1 MLINIGKNGIRE
13 LLGDILR
20 KQKEVNIIE
29 KGSILHNI
37 IKVKGNREFFMET
50 LPPRE
55 ITLCIVTLDPL
66 GEGDI
71 RASFAKL
78 QKQTYQNWT
87 AVFFTQDQS
96 SNLKAEQGEG
106 RLKVL
111 SSSGNKG
118 KNIEKAVAKHCEHR
132 AFALL
137 LNKGEKFSNQTALE
151 ELADIV
157 RPR

>member
-37 IKVKGNREFFMET
+37 IKVKGNREFFMEE
-50 LPPRE
+50 LPPRN

-87 AVFFTQDQS
+87 AIFFTQDQS
-96 SNLKAEQGEG
+96 SNLKAE
-106 RLKVL
+106 
-111 SSSGNKG
+111 
-118 KNIEKAVAKHCEHR
+118 
-132 AFALL
+132 
-137 LNKGEKFSNQTALE
+137 
-151 ELADIV
+151 
-157 RPR
+157 